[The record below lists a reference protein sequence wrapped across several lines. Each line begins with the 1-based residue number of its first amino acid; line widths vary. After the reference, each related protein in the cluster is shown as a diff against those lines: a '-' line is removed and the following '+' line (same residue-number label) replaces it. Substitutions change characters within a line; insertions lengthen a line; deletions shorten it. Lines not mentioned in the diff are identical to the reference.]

1 MTQPTSAPALPQ
13 GAVYDDDGV
22 PVFGVETTLNYET
35 VKLEVHPDGKPS
47 YREAF
52 QIHTEADAG
61 AIMHV
66 LSARNQLDQGVAI
79 ANLLGT
85 LLRNDDGIAAE
96 WAPKRSAEDGSILPA
111 MDEDGYVR
119 KDETTGDP
127 LYEDPHGDLV
137 TDLTLLNPEH
147 EAGSSRRRFAQLMD
161 DPTKRVPL
169 SALTGV
175 AQFVVGRASSRPT
188 RRQQPSTTTGRQRG
202 RGSQAKR
209 PARG

>member
-1 MTQPTSAPALPQ
+1 
-13 GAVYDDDGV
+13 V
-22 PVFGVETTLNYET
+22 PVFGVETSLSYET

-61 AIMHV
+61 AIMAV
-66 LSARNQLDQGVAI
+66 LSARDQLRQGVAI

-85 LLRNDDGIAAE
+85 LLRNDDGISAE
-96 WAPKRSAEDGSILPA
+96 WEPKRNPETGEILPA
-111 MDEDGYVR
+111 MDEDGYIV
-119 KDETTGDP
+119 KDETTGQP

-137 TDLTLLNPEH
+137 ADLTLLNPEH
-147 EAGSSRRRFAQLMD
+147 EAGSSRRRFAYLMD

-188 RRQQPSTTTGRQRG
+188 RRQQPSTTSGRAAG
-202 RGSQAKR
+202 RTSRAKR